1 MIGRN
6 MMTRTAGK
14 SILRLVF
21 LLLVLLL
28 LLYIGIQSPLVKRK
42 IYPLKYKESIIKYS
56 TQYNLD
62 PHLVM
67 AVIWVESKYE
77 PKATSRKDA
86 RGLMQIIPPTG
97 QWIAKEIGLETYSD
111 DLLYEPDINIRMGC
125 WYLSYL
131 LKVFEEDIELALAA
145 YNGGMGNVR
154 KWLNDSRYSKDG
166 LKLDFIPFKETSQYI
181 NKVAKAYEQYKKL
194 YKI

>member
-1 MIGRN
+1 

>member
-1 MIGRN
+1 

-181 NKVAKAYEQYKKL
+181 DKVAKAYEQYKKL

>member
-1 MIGRN
+1 MGRN
-6 MMTRTAGK
+6 IMASTAGK
-14 SILRLVF
+14 NILRLIF
-21 LLLVLLL
+21 LLVVLVLLVH
-28 LLYIGIQSPLVKRK
+28 IGLQSPFFKRR
-42 IYPLKYKESIIKYS
+42 IYPLKYEESIIKYS
-56 TQYNLD
+56 FQYNLD

-97 QWIAKEIGLETYSD
+97 RWIAKEIKMETYSD
-111 DLLYEPDINIRMGC
+111 DLLYDPDTNIRMGC

-131 LKVFEEDIELALAA
+131 LEVFDGDVELALAA

-154 KWLNDSRYSKDG
+154 KWLKDTRYSKDG
-166 LKLDFIPFKETSQYI
+166 TKLDFIPFKETSQYI
-181 NKVAKAYEQYKKL
+181 DRVAKAYEQYKKL

>member
-181 NKVAKAYEQYKKL
+181 DKVAKAYEQYKKL